1 MSLDTSIEIQSD
13 VKGGNLLM
21 KDLRASVHK
30 EGKKKEC
37 GHGLGPLRAFRILDK
52 IHFSNFHAGHRTAP
66 GVIGPAR
73 RYQAEDPSLDEAHY
87 DPECARGTTTNG
99 ERRIPLMFL
108 LL

>member
-1 MSLDTSIEIQSD
+1 
-13 VKGGNLLM
+13 M